1 MLAIVFVLSACARA
15 TTTEPLR
22 TVPQVDLNRYAG
34 EWHEIARYP
43 NRFER
48 DCDRDITANYSIRND
63 GRLRVVNSC
72 VTPAGKTKTSAG
84 SAKVTDKSSNAKLRV
99 TFFWP
104 FYGSYWVIGLDPD
117 YKWAVVGEPS
127 RKYLW
132 ILSRSAELDAA
143 AYAAIISLV
152 KEKGYD
158 PSRLKPS
165 EVRSARD
172 VK

>member
-1 MLAIVFVLSACARA
+1 
-15 TTTEPLR
+15 
-22 TVPQVDLNRYAG
+22 
-34 EWHEIARYP
+34 
-43 NRFER
+43 
-48 DCDRDITANYSIRND
+48 
-63 GRLRVVNSC
+63 
-72 VTPAGKTKTSAG
+72 
-84 SAKVTDKSSNAKLRV
+84 VTDKSSNAKLRV

-143 AYAAIISLV
+143 TYAAIISLV